1 MTKPVGAV
9 AELVNQ
15 TGQGLLRITGV
26 NRLPPNENRLERRP
40 FNRPFSYFSISSS
53 KLHSKLLHQMTSSR
67 VHVML
72 ESVYT
77 LSGVAASNR
86 SDVANLSGCYLALTD
101 DVLYIVDKQE
111 DMLMRAFYVSQIEL
125 TRQHDDATLLVVTL
139 LNRSNPSA
147 GGVPTA
153 PGCGGGGEDL
163 AIDRLVD
170 FVLQTSKP
178 LKRKQK

>member
-1 MTKPVGAV
+1 
-9 AELVNQ
+9 
-15 TGQGLLRITGV
+15 
-26 NRLPPNENRLERRP
+26 
-40 FNRPFSYFSISSS
+40 
-53 KLHSKLLHQMTSSR
+53 
-67 VHVML
+67 ML

-77 LSGVAASNR
+77 LSSGAATASNR

-125 TRQHDDATLLVVTL
+125 TRQHDDVTLLVVTL

-147 GGVPTA
+147 AGGVAPSG
-153 PGCGGGGEDL
+153 PGCAGGADEL

-178 LKRKQK
+178 LKRKPKSSN